1 MYLKGSKW
9 SVSRRTKKRSNPLR
23 VIILAVLVGVAFYFN
38 QVVVPTIPPLF
49 IPTPTPT
56 RSPESYITSA
66 ESLLSEGKTTL
77 AIQAY
82 TEAIQVNPKNP
93 NLYLALA
100 RLQVNNKSYAE
111 ALTNSENALLL
122 NPNNSAAHA
131 LRGSILGYMNEY
143 LLAESAI
150 NTALELDPNNGVAH
164 AYLAEIL
171 ILQGQ
176 SGTGPIGATERAIE
190 ASRMALSLSPN
201 SYEAHHARG
210 LVLEYTSNY
219 AEAMVEYQTAI
230 SLEPNN
236 ARLHLA
242 LGRAYRY
249 LEQYDKAVEEFNLA
263 NALNPADSDPDTYIS
278 RTYATIGEFAKAIQ
292 YAEQAVKDSPSDP
305 YMYGNLGLM
314 NFRNLEY
321 GNALKNLGL
330 AIQGG
335 ITDTGEEVEGLPLD
349 YGRIA
354 EYYYTYGLSLAR
366 TSDCTRALQ
375 ISQML
380 VENVPTDEYSMYN
393 AEAIVEICKE
403 VAVSTP
409 IPQATAEL
417 EPNLEPTGTAQP

>member
-9 SVSRRTKKRSNPLR
+9 SVSRRSKKRSSPVR
-23 VIILAVLVGVAFYFN
+23 VIILAVVVGAAFYFN

-49 IPTPTPT
+49 VPTPTPT

-66 ESLLSEGKTTL
+66 ETLLAEGKTTL

-93 NLYLALA
+93 NLYLSLA
-100 RLQVNNKSYAE
+100 RLQVNNKAYEE
-111 ALTNSENALLL
+111 ALTNTENALLL
-122 NPNNSAAHA
+122 NPNNSSAHA
-131 LRGSILGYMNEY
+131 LRGNILGYMGDY

-150 NTALELDPNNGVAH
+150 NTALELDPNNGVAQ
-164 AYLAEIL
+164 AYLAEVL

-176 SGTGPIGATERAIE
+176 TGTGPIGATERAIE
-190 ASRMALSLSPN
+190 ASRLALNLNPN
-201 SYEAHHARG
+201 SSETHHARG

-219 AEAMVEYQTAI
+219 AEAMVEYQTA
-230 SLEPNN
+230 LTMDPNS
-236 ARLHLA
+236 AKLHMA

-278 RTYATIGEFAKAIQ
+278 RTYATIGEFNKAIQ
-292 YAEQAVKDSPSDP
+292 YAEQAVKDSPEDP

-321 GNALKNLGL
+321 GNSLKNLGI

-335 ITDTGEEVEGLPLD
+335 RTDTGEEVEGLPLD

-354 EYYYTYGLSLAR
+354 EYYYTYGLSQAR
-366 TSDCTRALQ
+366 TNDCTGALR
-375 ISQML
+375 ISQL
-380 VENVPTDEYSMYN
+380 LLENVPTDEYAMYN

-403 VAVSTP
+403 SAGYTATPQSTGEALE
-409 IPQATAEL
+409 ATPEA
-417 EPNLEPTGTAQP
+417 TGTP